1 MLSMSAESDKEEFD
15 EEELPEACQGTLS
28 SIKSY
33 STKPGRTV
41 FVEDG
46 NCDGW
51 ISTDETVEVV
61 N

>member
-1 MLSMSAESDKEEFD
+1 MSVERDREDKEE
-15 EEELPEACQGTLS
+15 LPNACQGTLNR
-28 SIKSY
+28 IKSY

>member
-1 MLSMSAESDKEEFD
+1 MTAEHDEKED
-15 EEELPEACQGTLS
+15 ERPPDACQGTLNE
-28 SIKSY
+28 IKSY

-46 NCDGW
+46 NCDAW
-51 ISTDETVEVV
+51 ISTDETVEVI

>member
-1 MLSMSAESDKEEFD
+1 MPTEGETDERVFD
-15 EEELPEACQGTLS
+15 EEELPNACQGTLN

-51 ISTDETVEVV
+51 ISTDETVELVE
-61 N
+61 

>member
-1 MLSMSAESDKEEFD
+1 MSAEGERDERVFD
-15 EEELPEACQGTLS
+15 EEELPNACLGTLNRV
-28 SIKSY
+28 KSY

-61 N
+61 K

>member
-1 MLSMSAESDKEEFD
+1 MSVERDSEEEVFD
-15 EEELPEACQGTLS
+15 EEELLEACQRALNR
-28 SIKSY
+28 IKCY

-51 ISTDETVEVV
+51 ISTDSTVEVTE
-61 N
+61 

>member
-1 MLSMSAESDKEEFD
+1 MSVERDREVFD
-15 EEELPEACQGTLS
+15 EEGLPDTCQGTLS
-28 SIKSY
+28 RIKSY

-51 ISTDETVEVV
+51 ISTDEAIEVV
-61 N
+61 E

>member
-1 MLSMSAESDKEEFD
+1 MPAERDREEFD
-15 EEELPEACQGTLS
+15 EQELPEACQGTLN

-51 ISTDETVEVV
+51 ISTDETIEVAE
-61 N
+61 

>member
-1 MLSMSAESDKEEFD
+1 MSVERDGVD
-15 EEELPEACQGTLS
+15 EEELPEACLGTLNR
-28 SIKSY
+28 IKSY

-41 FVEDG
+41 FVEQG

-61 N
+61 E

>member
-1 MLSMSAESDKEEFD
+1 MSVEKGQEEFD
-15 EEELPEACQGTLS
+15 EEELPDPCRGTLS
-28 SIKSY
+28 RIKSY

-51 ISTDETVEVV
+51 ISTDETVEVAE
-61 N
+61 

>member
-1 MLSMSAESDKEEFD
+1 MSAEHDKEEFD
-15 EEELPEACQGTLS
+15 EEGLPNACRETLNT
-28 SIKSY
+28 IKSY

-46 NCDGW
+46 NYDGW

-61 N
+61 E